1 MVGGGCVASCN
12 SRPVTNASENRG
24 FAFDSTGGERS
35 AAQVPPLI
43 CHIIMP
49 DMDEA
54 ADFARECMF
63 DRHLSPAAVTGSGHI
78 QRGMVVPEADVISP
92 LVRRQVSTIQPVRED
107 GEPCT
112 SGTVPFVPSRYRG
125 VVPAADVK
133 EALLV
138 HEPKLP
144 CVLSGLFRALP
155 VHSEIEGSGVLAH
168 EGLRQVASGRK

>member
-24 FAFDSTGGERS
+24 FAFDSTGGECS

-63 DRHLSPAAVTGSGHI
+63 DRHLSPAAVTGGGHI
-78 QRGMVVPEADVISP
+78 QRGVVVPEADVISP
-92 LVRRQVSTIQPVRED
+92 FVRRQVGTIQPVRED
-107 GEPCT
+107 GEPCA
-112 SGTVPFVPSRYRG
+112 SGRVPFVPSRYRG

-138 HEPKLP
+138 DEPKLP
-144 CVLSGLFRALP
+144 RILSCRGGALS
-155 VHSEIEGSGVLAH
+155 VHSKVEGPGALTH
-168 EGLRQVASGRK
+168 EGLRQVASSRK

>member
-12 SRPVTNASENRG
+12 SCPVTNASENRG

-63 DRHLSPAAVTGSGHI
+63 DRHLSPAAVTGGGHI
-78 QRGMVVPEADVISP
+78 QRGVVVPEADVVSP
-92 LVRRQVSTIQPVRED
+92 FVRRQVGTIQPVRED
-107 GEPCT
+107 GEPCA
-112 SGTVPFVPSRYRG
+112 SGRVPFVPSRHRG
-125 VVPAADVK
+125 VVPAADDK
-133 EALLV
+133 EVLLV
-138 HEPKLP
+138 HETKLP
-144 CVLSGLFRALP
+144 CNPTGPGGALS
-155 VHSEIEGSGVLAH
+155 VHSEVEGPGVLAH